1 MTRELVYTSSREMYL
16 KPLNMKEYN
25 DSKPT

>member
-1 MTRELVYTSSREMYL
+1 VYTSSREMYL